1 MPTSPFS
8 QADVQT
14 ALGGRFVLDCEIGI
28 GGQGVVY
35 RAERQQTPDAR
46 LTRYDVALKVHSDP
60 GQDQRIEREL
70 RVMEGMR
77 HPNLANLLEHGV
89 LTVSSLTCRYAAWEF
104 IRGEALDK
112 RIAQGPISPKVVC
125 AIGRDVA
132 RAIDHLWTNERIVHR
147 DVNPKN
153 IMVRV
158 GDREAVLI
166 DLGIA
171 KHLAQTPIT
180 APTIT
185 WGTMG
190 YLSPEQAR
198 ADQNLTAAS
207 DVFSLAITLQEALL
221 GRHPTNRDQNALMA
235 GGPRTS
241 TLLPGAS
248 AALAVLIDR
257 MYAVRAAFRPTA
269 RIIAEEFAQ
278 LALIL

>member
-1 MPTSPFS
+1 MPTNPFNQS
-8 QADVQT
+8 EIQA
-14 ALGGRFVLDCEIGI
+14 ALGGRFGLDCEIGI

-35 RAERQQTPDAR
+35 KAERRRTPNGQ
-46 LTRYDVALKVHSDP
+46 LTQDDVALKVHSDP
-60 GQDQRIEREL
+60 GQDERIEREL

-89 LTVSSLTCRYAAWEF
+89 LTLANCAYRYAAWEF
-104 IRGEALDK
+104 IRGEALDR
-112 RIAQGPISPKVVC
+112 RITQGPIPQRVVC

-153 IMVRV
+153 IMVRI

-171 KHLAQTPIT
+171 KHLTQTPIT
-180 APTIT
+180 APMIT
-185 WGTMG
+185 WGTAG
-190 YLSPEQAR
+190 YFSPEQAR
-198 ADQNLTAAS
+198 AEQNLTAAS

-221 GRHPTNRDQNALMA
+221 GRHPTGRNQNALLG
-235 GGPRTS
+235 GGPATS
-241 TLLPGAS
+241 GLMPTAA
-248 AALAVLIDR
+248 AALASLIDS

-269 RIIAEEFAQ
+269 RNVAEEFAQ

>member
-1 MPTSPFS
+1 MPTSPFNQS
-8 QADVQT
+8 DVQA
-14 ALGGRFVLDCEIGI
+14 ALGGRFDLDCEIGI

-35 RAERQQTPDAR
+35 KAERHRTPNGQ
-46 LTRYDVALKVHSDP
+46 LTRDDVALKVHSDP

-89 LTVSSLTCRYAAWEF
+89 LTVAGDTYRYAAWEF
-104 IRGEALDK
+104 IRGEAFDR
-112 RIAQGPISPKVVC
+112 RIAQGPIPPKVVC

-171 KHLAQTPIT
+171 KHLSQAPIT

-185 WGTMG
+185 WGTVG
-190 YLSPEQAR
+190 YFSPEQAR
-198 ADQNLTAAS
+198 AEQNLTAAS

-221 GRHPTNRDQNALMA
+221 GRHPTARNQNALLA
-235 GGPRTS
+235 GGPSTS
-241 TLLPGAS
+241 GLIPTVAV
-248 AALAVLIDR
+248 ALANLIDS

-269 RIIAEEFAQ
+269 RNVAEEFAQ